1 MLQQESW
8 HSSWVFVFAAILV
21 GTQLSAQSSAPQT
34 YSLTEISRMTEASM
48 FTGQAATVKINRS
61 DSKELVELT
70 IALPVCL
77 SQGGAYELPVRLRGR
92 SALNPGGVALFH
104 SLTTDFS
111 HAGACDAF

>member
-1 MLQQESW
+1 
-8 HSSWVFVFAAILV
+8 VFAAILV

-70 IALPVCL
+70 IAPPVCL
-77 SQGGAYELPVRLRGR
+77 SQGVHMSYLLGL
-92 SALNPGGVALFH
+92 
-104 SLTTDFS
+104 
-111 HAGACDAF
+111 AGAPRLIQAG